1 MNDFMGVA
9 VGYGVKVRQNWVF
22 RLRRDGTVDF
32 GLAH

>member
-1 MNDFMGVA
+1 MKDFMRIV
-9 VGYGVKVRQNWVF
+9 VGYGVKVRQNFVF